1 MIQLNTGLN
10 CDFTHGKHL
19 LRVMR
24 HSFDS
29 PTLIMTSNSPP
40 APGYFFRQE
49 NDLKWSVRSAWE
61 MYTGH
66 CVAWALLS
74 LHVFVFA
81 CVCACLSVDS
91 GALMLKDVSSFLQCT
106 GLLQQPCWA
115 ALMSRM
121 CHCRTF
127 SSEITARGDQN
138 GMFIL
143 SIPPPSFYF
152 CITFF
157 LSLILLAVG
166 VIYTGNFNIQFVY
179 RNVPWSEKASV
190 VLWRCTA
197 FRLEGVTI
205 LSQHLIL
212 CVFPLTLH
220 GPIGLTV
227 AAAGRQHFKL
237 DINH

>member
-61 MYTGH
+61 TYTGH

-143 SIPPPSFYF
+143 SIPPPLSTSVSLSFCLSFSWLLVLSTLETLTFNSCTEMSPDWKKLQLYSGGALLLDLKVWQSYHSTSFYV
-152 CITFF
+152 FF
-157 LSLILLAVG
+157 LLPCMA
-166 VIYTGNFNIQFVY
+166 
-179 RNVPWSEKASV
+179 
-190 VLWRCTA
+190 
-197 FRLEGVTI
+197 
-205 LSQHLIL
+205 
-212 CVFPLTLH
+212 PLDWL
-220 GPIGLTV
+220 
-227 AAAGRQHFKL
+227 
-237 DINH
+237 